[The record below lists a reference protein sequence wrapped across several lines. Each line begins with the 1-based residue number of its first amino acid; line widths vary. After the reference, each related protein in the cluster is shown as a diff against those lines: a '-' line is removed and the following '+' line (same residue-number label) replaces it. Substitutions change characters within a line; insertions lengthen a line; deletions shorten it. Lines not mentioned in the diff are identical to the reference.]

1 MEKPKL
7 LLIIDTLKKGGAE
20 MLLVGILAQLNIKFQ
35 VILVTL
41 SAESDFNEADIICSH
56 RYNLG
61 FKRKISLVSCVLKLK
76 KIIKKHAPV
85 LVHSHLV
92 YSSIVARCACLHRI
106 PVLYSIHGE
115 LSKNDFNNSKILT
128 FIERNTIC
136 KNHSLIAV
144 SDAALSD
151 YKKTISKTNKTFLL
165 PNFIGDEY
173 LKQSFKR
180 NFNFRQSLK
189 LVSIG
194 NYKASKNYEYLI
206 QSFRYLKE
214 LPVSLSIYGNID
226 SAVYSKLQEEI
237 DGDALKIVLN
247 GPLKNVQKELLNHD
261 LFVMSSK
268 NEGFGMAAIEAMACG
283 LPLLLSDLPVFHEV
297 TFGNA
302 LFFDIENPMFFVAI
316 IKDIFEGKYN
326 LNQLSVEGVEIAK
339 QYNKEK
345 YLSNLYSIYDH
356 ILSESILK

>member
-20 MLLVGILAQLNIKFQ
+20 MLLLGILPQLNIKFE

-41 SAESDFNEADIICSH
+41 SAECDFNEPDIISSQ

-61 FKRKISLVSCVLKLK
+61 FKRKISLATCVLKLK

-92 YSSIVARCACLHRI
+92 YSSLVARCACLHRI

-128 FIERNTIC
+128 FLERNTIR

-151 YKKTISKTNKTFLL
+151 YKKTIPKTNKTFVL
-165 PNFIGDEY
+165 PNFIADEY
-173 LKQSFKR
+173 LKQSVKR
-180 NFNFRQSLK
+180 NFKPRQTLK
-189 LVSIG
+189 LVSVG
-194 NYKASKNYEYLI
+194 NYKAAKNYEYLI
-206 QSFRYLKE
+206 QSFKYLKE
-214 LPVSLSIYGNID
+214 LPVSLNIYGNMN
-226 SAVYSKLQEEI
+226 SPVYSKLQAEI
-237 DGDALKIVLN
+237 DRHQLKIVLN
-247 GPLKNVQKELLNHD
+247 GPLENVQEELLNHG

-268 NEGFGMAAIEAMACG
+268 NEGFGMAAIEAMASG

-302 LFFDIENPMFFVAI
+302 LFFDITNPTSFAAL
-316 IKDIFEGKYN
+316 IKEIFEGKYN
-326 LNQLSVEGVEIAK
+326 LDQLSAKGIEIAK

-345 YLSNLYSIYDH
+345 YLSNLYSVYDQ
-356 ILSESILK
+356 ILSDSILK

>member
-20 MLLVGILAQLNIKFQ
+20 MLLVGILAQLNIKFE

-41 SAESDFNEADIICSH
+41 SAECDFNEAYIICRH

-61 FKRKISLVSCVLKLK
+61 FKRKISLATCVLKLK
-76 KIIKKHAPV
+76 KIIKKHAPD

-92 YSSIVARCACLHRI
+92 YSSVVARCACLHRI

-115 LSKNDFNNSKILT
+115 LSKNDFNNSKILA
-128 FIERNTIC
+128 FLERNTIR

-151 YKKTISKTNKTFLL
+151 YKKTISKPNKTFVL

-173 LKQSFKR
+173 LKQSVKR
-180 NFNFRQSLK
+180 NFKPRHSLK
-189 LVSIG
+189 LVSVG
-194 NYKASKNYEYLI
+194 NFKAAKNYEYLI
-206 QSFRYLKE
+206 QSFTYLKE
-214 LPVSLSIYGNID
+214 LPVSLNIYGNIN
-226 SAVYSKLQEEI
+226 SAVYSKLQGEI
-237 DGDALKIVLN
+237 DRDELKIILN
-247 GPLKNVQKELLNHD
+247 GRLENVQKELLNYD

-268 NEGFGMAAIEAMACG
+268 NEGFGMAAIEAMASG

-302 LFFDIENPMFFVAI
+302 LFFHIKNPMSFATL
-316 IKDIFEGKYN
+316 IKEIFEGKYN
-326 LNQLSVEGVEIAK
+326 LNQLSVKGFEIAK

-345 YLSNLYSIYDH
+345 YLSNLYSIYDE
-356 ILSESILK
+356 ILSGRILK